1 MQSEPLDNFEDLSGW
16 TPIASGQAQLSL
28 SPDEGP
34 SGKAMRLDFDFRGGG
49 GFVVA
54 RKAFTLE
61 LPDKPA
67 GQPVCTT
74 EPPAGGSAGIA
85 LPESYS
91 FDIQIRGIAPSN
103 IFEFKLVDTSGQ
115 NVWRYRVEE
124 FEFPEEWQPVR
135 IRSSRIE
142 FAWGPL
148 GGGPAR
154 NIAAIE
160 LVIAAG
166 PGGQGTV
173 WLADLRFRDD
183 TYRSVPAVSASSA
196 APGHPPD
203 QALAADGSWRSEAS
217 APQWLLI
224 DFQREREYGG
234 LVIDWEPG
242 LTAREYEVEVSM
254 DGSAWTTA
262 YVTRQG
268 AGRRS
273 YAYLPDT
280 CSRYL
285 RLNLKRNIEGQ
296 GFGIRHIDVKPFDF
310 SRTLNTFFESIA
322 KACPAGFHPKYLL
335 KRHKSAG
342 SGFGLPEAGPKGE
355 PQGRGEQTYW
365 TPVGTGQ
372 GGTQALF
379 NEEGMVEVDKGSFS
393 VEPFLYTGGRLLTWA
408 DVTLAQGL
416 EQDYLPIPWSEW
428 RTEGLSLRTTA
439 YATGRADPGCY
450 DAADRPVLFI
460 RYRVE
465 NTGTERQ
472 SVRLFAALRPFQ
484 VTPTWQ
490 HWRNFGG
497 MAEIKALNYRDGVV
511 WVNGNKAV
519 IPLTPAAGFG
529 AATFDEGAITEYLA
543 TGEPPLRTV
552 VADEFGYGSGALRF
566 DLDLAPGAA
575 EEIYLAAPFG
585 FEADAAAVAAVQA
598 ASGPAEFEHAVRS
611 WETAL
616 NAAQIRLPPTA
627 GDFAHTFKTAAAH
640 ILINRDGAALHPG
653 PRRYNRSWI
662 RDGVLMGAALLRV
675 GCTEALRDFMRWY
688 AQFQAEDG
696 NLPDCAD
703 REGTEWLPEFD
714 AYGQFIYGVM
724 EYWRFTGDLGLVR
737 EMQPAAWKTLG
748 YMEALRARRLTPEY
762 QTPEKRASY
771 GLLPESMSHEGY
783 MAHPVH
789 AYWDDFWALQGLKD
803 AAAMAE
809 LLGDRSEAARL
820 ATLRDDF
827 CRDLYASLDATIARH
842 GIDFVPG
849 SVEFGDFDPAATA
862 IALSPIGEA
871 HRLPRPAID
880 RTFDKYMEGFRER
893 ASGAVAWNNYSA
905 YEVRIVGALLR
916 LGRRKDAL
924 ELAEF
929 LLADRR
935 IRCWNQW
942 PEISWRDPQG
952 PSFIGD
958 LPHTWI
964 SGEYILAIRSLFA
977 YERETDAALVIAAGI
992 AEAWL
997 ADGFELA
1004 VENLPTWYGK
1014 LSYSL
1019 RLEAAGTLRLKL
1031 SGDLA
1036 LPPGGIVVEPPL
1048 SRPILRVEADS
1059 GEPLDFA
1066 MESFTVRVVPAEVL
1080 VRF

>member
-1 MQSEPLDNFEDLSGW
+1 MQDELLDDFEDLSAW
-16 TPIASGQAQLSL
+16 TSIASGQAELSL

-34 SGKAMRLDFDFRGGG
+34 SGKAMRLDFDFHGGG

-54 RKAFTLE
+54 RKAFL
-61 LPDKPA
+61 LN
-67 GQPVCTT
+67 
-74 EPPAGGSAGIA
+74 I
-85 LPESYS
+85 PESYS
-91 FDIQIRGIAPSN
+91 FDFQIRGVAPRN
-103 IFEFKLVDTSGQ
+103 IFEFKLVDATGQ

-124 FEFPEEWQPVR
+124 FEFPEEWTPLR
-135 IRSSRIE
+135 IRSSRIG

-166 PGGQGTV
+166 PGGQGAV
-173 WLADLRFRDD
+173 EFADLRFRDD
-183 TYRSVPAVSASSA
+183 TYRSMPAVSASSA
-196 APGHPPD
+196 LPGHPPG
-203 QALAADGSWRSEAS
+203 QVLTIDGSWRSEAA

-224 DFQREREYGG
+224 DFQREREFGG

-254 DGSAWTTA
+254 DGSAWTAA
-262 YVTRQG
+262 YATRQG

-280 CSRYL
+280 CSRYV

-296 GFGIRHIDVKPFDF
+296 GFGIRYIDVKPFDF
-310 SRTLNTFFESIA
+310 SRTLNTFFASVAGE
-322 KACPAGFHPKYLL
+322 CPAGFYPKYLL
-335 KRHKSAG
+335 NR
-342 SGFGLPEAGPKGE
+342 
-355 PQGRGEQTYW
+355 QTYW

-393 VEPFLYTGGRLLTWA
+393 IEPFLYTGGRLVTWA

-428 RTEGLSLRTTA
+428 RTEGLRLKTTA
-439 YATGRADPGCY
+439 YATGRADPGCH
-450 DAADRPVLFI
+450 DETDRPVLFI
-460 RYRVE
+460 RYRLE
-465 NTGTERQ
+465 NTGAERR
-472 SVRLFAALRPFQ
+472 SVRLFAAIRPFQ

-497 MAEIKALNYRDGVV
+497 VAEVREFNYRDGVV

-529 AATFDEGAITEYLA
+529 AATFDEGAVTEYLA
-543 TGEPPLRTV
+543 SGEPPLRTV

-566 DLDLAPGAA
+566 DLDLPPGAA
-575 EEIYLAAPFG
+575 EEIHLAAPFG
-585 FEADAAAVAAVQA
+585 FEADAAAVATVQA
-598 ASGPAEFEHAVRS
+598 ASGPAEFAHAVRS

-616 NAAQIRLPPTA
+616 KAAIRLPPTA
-627 GDFAHTFKTAAAH
+627 CDVAHTFKTAAAH

-675 GCTEALRDFMRWY
+675 GCSEALRDFMRWY
-688 AQFQAEDG
+688 AQFQTEDG

-724 EYWRFTGDLGLVR
+724 EYWRFTGDLEFVR
-737 EMQPAAWKTLG
+737 DMQPAAWKTLG
-748 YMEALRARRLTPEY
+748 YMEALRAKRLTPEY
-762 QTPEKRASY
+762 QMPEKRACY

-789 AYWDDFWALQGLKD
+789 AYWDDFWALQGLRD

-809 LLGDRSEAARL
+809 LLGDTAEAARL
-820 ATLRDDF
+820 AALRDDF
-827 CRDLYASLDATIARH
+827 RRDLYASLDAAIARH

-862 IALSPIGEA
+862 IALSPIGET
-871 HRLPRPAID
+871 HHLPRPAID

-942 PEISWRDPQG
+942 PEISWRDPEG

-977 YERETDAALVIAAGI
+977 YEREEDEALVIAAGI
-992 AEAWL
+992 AESWL
-997 ADGFELA
+997 ADGFEVA
-1004 VENLPTWYGK
+1004 VENLPTWYGR

-1019 RLEAAGTLRLKL
+1019 RLETEGTLRLKL

-1036 LPPGGIVVEPPL
+1036 VPPGGIVVEPPL
-1048 SRPILRVEADS
+1048 SRPILRVETDS

-1066 MESFTVRVVPAEVL
+1066 AESFTVRVIPAEVL
-1080 VRF
+1080 VSY

>member
-1 MQSEPLDNFEDLSGW
+1 MQGEQLLDDFEDLSAW
-16 TPIASGQAQLSL
+16 TSIASGQAELSL

-34 SGKAMRLDFDFRGGG
+34 SGKAMRLDFDFHGGG

-54 RKAFTLE
+54 RKAFSLN
-61 LPDKPA
+61 
-67 GQPVCTT
+67 
-74 EPPAGGSAGIA
+74 I
-85 LPESYS
+85 PESYY
-91 FDIQIRGIAPSN
+91 FDFQVRGVAPRN
-103 IFEFKLVDTSGQ
+103 IFEFKLVDATGQ

-124 FEFPEEWQPVR
+124 FEFPEEWTPIR

-154 NIAAIE
+154 NVAAIE

-166 PGGQGTV
+166 SGGQGAV
-173 WLADLRFRDD
+173 EFADLRFRDD
-183 TYRSVPAVSASSA
+183 TYRSVPIVSASCA
-196 APGHPPD
+196 LPGHLPE
-203 QALAADGSWRSEAS
+203 QVLAADGSWRSEAS
-217 APQWLLI
+217 EPQWLLI

-234 LVIDWEPG
+234 LVIHWEPG

-262 YVTRQG
+262 YATRQG

-280 CSRYL
+280 CSRYV
-285 RLNLKRNIEGQ
+285 RLNLRRNIEGQ

-310 SRTLNTFFESIA
+310 SRALNTFFASIA
-322 KACPAGFHPKYLL
+322 GECPAGFHPKYFLN
-335 KRHKSAG
+335 RQS
-342 SGFGLPEAGPKGE
+342 
-355 PQGRGEQTYW
+355 YW

-393 VEPFLYTGGRLLTWA
+393 VEPFLYAGGRLVTWA
-408 DVTLAQGL
+408 DVALAQGL

-428 RTEGLSLRTTA
+428 RVEGLVLKATA
-439 YATGRADPGCY
+439 YAVSLPALGNQAAEPKLPLPGGEGEEN
-450 DAADRPVLFI
+450 RPVLFL
-460 RYRVE
+460 RYRLE
-465 NTGTERQ
+465 NTGTGRQ
-472 SVRLFAALRPFQ
+472 PVRLFAALRPYQ

-497 MAEIKALNYRDGVV
+497 VAEIRELNYRDGVV
-511 WVNGNKAV
+511 RVNGGKAV

-529 AATFDEGAITEYLA
+529 AATFDEGAVTEYLA
-543 TGEPPLRTV
+543 SGELPLRTA
-552 VADEFGYGSGALRF
+552 VADDFGYASGALRF
-566 DLDLAPGAA
+566 DLDLPPGAA
-575 EEIYLAAPFG
+575 EEIYLAVPFG
-585 FEADAAAVAAVQA
+585 FGTGAATVAAARA

-611 WETAL
+611 WEAAL
-616 NAAQIRLPPTA
+616 KAAQIRLPPTA
-627 GDFAHTFKTAAAH
+627 QDFAHTFQTAAAH

-662 RDGVLMGAALLRV
+662 RDGVLMGAALLRA
-675 GCTEALRDFMRWY
+675 GCTEALRDFLRWY
-688 AQFQAEDG
+688 AEFQSEDG

-714 AYGQFIYGVM
+714 AYGQFLYGVM
-724 EYWRFTGDLGLVR
+724 EHWRFTGDLEFVR

-748 YMEALRARRLTPEY
+748 YMEALRAKRLTPEY
-762 QTPEKRASY
+762 QTAEKRAYY

-820 ATLRDDF
+820 AALRDEF
-827 CRDLYASLDATIARH
+827 RRDLYASLDAAIVRH

-871 HRLPRPAID
+871 HHLPRPAID
-880 RTFDKYMEGFRER
+880 RTFDKYMEGFRAR
-893 ASGAVAWNNYSA
+893 ASGAVDWNNYSA

-935 IRCWNQW
+935 PRCWNQW

-952 PSFIGD
+952 PSFLGD
-958 LPHTWI
+958 LPHSWI
-964 SGEYILAIRSLFA
+964 SGEYILALRSLFA
-977 YERETDAALVIAAGI
+977 YEREEDEALVIAAGI
-992 AEAWL
+992 AEDWL
-997 ADGFELA
+997 ADGFEVA

-1019 RLEAAGTLRLKL
+1019 RLETAGILRLKL

-1036 LPPGGIVVEPPL
+1036 IPPGGIVVEPPL
-1048 SRPILRVEADS
+1048 SRPILRVTGGGAVGLGEKDIICRECPADVAV
-1059 GEPLDFA
+1059 EF
-1066 MESFTVRVVPAEVL
+1066 
-1080 VRF
+1080 